1 MKWIFGCA
9 GVIVI
14 IIFILCICLALI
26 TVPDVS
32 DQGSINMTSPTNPN
46 PLTPPP
52 SGPTITPGGPTLT
65 PIPTVTPGGPTVT
78 PQATCPNAG
87 VSYADNPFSGWP
99 QSRSWGDVNYFYCDP
114 AYEPIFGT
122 THWGIDIQAYHGE
135 PVFATADAYVVRV
148 SNDDTWGMGKNI
160 KICTSSGWCAIYMHL
175 TDWAVS
181 ANDSVVR
188 GQVLGYANS
197 TGNSTGDHLH
207 YQIESPAGYTV
218 DPAPTFN

>member
-1 MKWIFGCA
+1 MKWIRRSAVGC
-9 GVIVI
+9 VTI
-14 IIFILCICLALI
+14 IILLCICLTLI
-26 TVPDVS
+26 QMPDVS
-32 DQGSINMTSPTNPN
+32 DQGSSSMTNPTNPN

-52 SGPTITPGGPTLT
+52 SGPTITPGGPT
-65 PIPTVTPGGPTVT
+65 VTPPT
-78 PQATCPNAG
+78 ATCPNAG

-99 QSRSWGDVNYFYCDP
+99 QNRSWGDINYYYCDP

-122 THWGIDIQAYHGE
+122 THWGVDIQAYRGE
-135 PVFATADAYVVRV
+135 PVYATADAVVVRV
-148 SNDDTWGMGKNI
+148 SNDDAWGMGKNI
-160 KICTSSGWCAIYMHL
+160 KICTQSGWCAVYMHL

-181 ANDSVVR
+181 QGDSVSK

-207 YQIESPAGYTV
+207 YQIEAPAGYTV